1 MLNIKKITDLNLK
14 NKCVLMRLDL
24 NVPIH
29 NNKILSDA
37 RIKMSLPTIK
47 YALKKQAKTIIIMS
61 HLGRPKEG
69 QYNKKFSL
77 LPIVNYLKKEF
88 SNNKITFYQ
97 DDLNKIKLSNKERQ
111 IIILENVRFNIG
123 ESENSDAL
131 SQKYAKICDIFVMDA
146 FGAIH
151 RKQSSTYGVCKFV
164 KNVCAGLLLIS
175 ELNFLKKALNNPI
188 RPMVAIIGGSKVSS
202 KFSLLKYLSK
212 IADYVIVGGGIAN
225 TFVSINNN
233 IGKSLFE
240 PSAIKLAKLL
250 IKSSNF
256 VIPEDYIVSN
266 EFSKDGIVISRKM
279 NEIKSNE
286 MIMDIGKNTINKLTK
301 LIHKS
306 KTIIWNGPLGVYEFP
321 NFRKGTAMVANA
333 IIDSKAFSVAG
344 GGDTLAIIEMLKIK
358 DKISYIS
365 SGGGAFLEIVGGKK
379 IPVIEMLKQSS
390 KNKLI

>member
-14 NKCVLMRLDL
+14 NKCILMRLDL

-29 NNKILSDA
+29 NNKILSDT

-47 YALKKQAKTIIIMS
+47 YALKKQAKNIIIMS
-61 HLGRPKEG
+61 HLGRPQEG
-69 QYNKKFSL
+69 KYNKKFSL

-88 SNNKITFYQ
+88 PNNKISFYQ
-97 DDLNKIKLSNKERQ
+97 DDLCKIKLNNQEKE

-123 ESENSDAL
+123 ESSNCNEL

-146 FGAIH
+146 FGTIH
-151 RKQSSTYGVCKFV
+151 RKQSSTYGVCKFA

-175 ELNFLKKALNNPI
+175 ELNFLQKALNNPI
-188 RPMVAIIGGSKVSS
+188 RPMTAIVGGSKVSS
-202 KFSLLKYLSK
+202 KFGLLKYLSK

-225 TFVSINNN
+225 TFISVNHS

-240 PSAIKLAKLL
+240 PNAVKLAKSL

-256 VIPEDYIVSN
+256 IIPEDYIVSN
-266 EFSKDGIVISRKM
+266 EFSKDGIAISRKM
-279 NEIKSNE
+279 NDIQDNEI
-286 MIMDIGKNTINKLTK
+286 IMDLGKNTINKLTK

-321 NFRKGTAMVANA
+321 NFRTGTSMIANA

-365 SGGGAFLEIVGGKK
+365 TGGGAFLEIVGGKK
-379 IPVIEMLKQSS
+379 IPVLEMLKKSS
-390 KNKLI
+390 KK